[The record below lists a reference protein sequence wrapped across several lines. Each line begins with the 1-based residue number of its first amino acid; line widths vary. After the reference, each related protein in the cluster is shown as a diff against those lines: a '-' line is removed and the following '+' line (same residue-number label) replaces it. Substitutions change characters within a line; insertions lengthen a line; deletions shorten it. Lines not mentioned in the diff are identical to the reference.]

1 MHRGGEL
8 CHAGGKK
15 NLIIALEVEW
25 NADLF
30 QCDTCSWGRH
40 CDDANPAP
48 IAKWAIGGVIESR
61 TCLLPM
67 ITPASRFLVRLYR
80 HYKERILP
88 FAGGLL
94 DQPHLYAEAMEILA
108 AREATLRA
116 EYAERQRRRGGAGL
130 PHPGDV

>member
-8 CHAGGKK
+8 RDAGGKK

-30 QCDTCSWGRH
+30 QCATCSWGRH

-48 IAKWAIGGVIESR
+48 FAKWAIVGVIESR

-67 ITPASRFLVRLYR
+67 ITPQSRFFMRMYR

-88 FAGGLL
+88 FGGGLL
-94 DQPHLYAEAMEILA
+94 DQPHLYAEAMEILSS
-108 AREATLRA
+108 RESVLRA
-116 EYAERQRRRGGAGL
+116 EYAERQRRQGARGV
-130 PHPGDV
+130 HPGDV